1 MTFNVLV
8 ASLTL
13 MGSSLSFLTT
23 FGALISIGLQRTRRR
38 SLRHILIL
46 NLMVAE
52 FINSGNNTVSGI
64 IYIRDRGLRRGTA
77 CVLNSVIG
85 QLSVQAS
92 DFSILAIAIATLLV
106 VKQKT
111 SMAEGTFLERVSIC
125 FCVWIV
131 PIATSVAAA
140 AIGVVGPVS
149 GNWCWITWD
158 RPDLRFA
165 LTYVWRLWIMF
176 ATVSIYAYVWW
187 YLGQRLR
194 PAAMAP
200 ASLGWTRSLTTT
212 AAPLTARQTTVSRL
226 DVDWPRPQV
235 AAMGGGHPP
244 RTAEPLG
251 YDLPPLAT
259 DATALPVTRCLTSD
273 SSTRSMLSPC
283 NSQPWGDDYL
293 ADSRPS
299 SSRDVGASDKVTLPN
314 LTAAATAH
322 HSIDEQTRRLER
334 RIKRMMLLNSYPILY
349 ILLWIPALVNRVM
362 EASGVE
368 SHGLLLAALQS
379 SSQFI
384 GFANAVT
391 YCLHESLE
399 RRSNGNAVRWLPR
412 TS

>member
-52 FINSGNNTVSGI
+52 FINSAKNTVSGI
-64 IYIRDRGLRRGTA
+64 IYIKDQGLQRGTA

-111 SMAEGTFLERVSIC
+111 SMAEGTFRERISIC
-125 FCVWIV
+125 FCVWLV

-140 AIGVVGPVS
+140 GIGVVGPVS

-176 ATVSIYAYVWW
+176 ATVFIYAYVWW
-187 YLGQRLR
+187 YLGRRLR

-200 ASLGWTRSLTTT
+200 DSLGWTGGSTSTASLL
-212 AAPLTARQTTVSRL
+212 AARQTTTNRL
-226 DVDWPRPQV
+226 GVDWPRPQT
-235 AAMGGGHPP
+235 AATGGRHPP
-244 RTAEPLG
+244 RTRQPLT
-251 YDLPPLAT
+251 YNLPPLPT
-259 DATALPVTRCLTSD
+259 DATAFHVTRCLIKD
-273 SSTRSMLSPC
+273 SNSRSMPSRC
-283 NSQPWGDDYL
+283 NSRSWGDDCP
-293 ADSRPS
+293 ADCRS
-299 SSRDVGASDKVTLPN
+299 SSRRDVGTGNEVVLPN
-314 LTAAATAH
+314 ITAAATAH
-322 HSIDEQTRRLER
+322 HSIDEQSRRLER
-334 RIKRMMLLNSYPILY
+334 RIKRMMFLNSYPILY
-349 ILLWIPALVNRVM
+349 ILLWIPGLVNRVM
-362 EASGVE
+362 EACGVKL
-368 SHGLLLAALQS
+368 HGLCQAYIA
-379 SSQFI
+379 
-384 GFANAVT
+384 
-391 YCLHESLE
+391 
-399 RRSNGNAVRWLPR
+399 
-412 TS
+412 